1 MSDLN
6 VGEDL
11 YGHKEGDRLFVHY
24 SHDKYLYYLSG
35 ELDLLFEKD
44 HVYD

>member
-11 YGHKEGDRLFVHY
+11 YGHKEGDQLFFLLP
-24 SHDKYLYYLSG
+24 HDKYVYYFSG
-35 ELDLLFEKD
+35 ELGLLFEKG